1 MIRVVRCIQLLYF
14 YNFNFFIMFI
24 LLFRKDFFF
33 KNWISGPS
41 TITHGRETFRLRILS
56 EAFPRPYIYET
67 SSPNSYRFLCSFLI
81 SKFTWIFNALLLT
94 SGDKPFLCTQCGKTF
109 TQVANMKRHML
120 THTTDNKGRL
130 YPCPFC
136 GVELASKSDVR
147 SHVAKDHEQKKET
160 LQQQAISSVVEESE
174 SPDADS
180 NNDFM
185 AVYSDDGKASK
196 SNGENEQAHVC
207 NLCGKTFPMD
217 ASLQEHVRT
226 HLNASS
232 KDYQCETCG
241 KTFCQASSLKAH
253 QLVHSGLK
261 PHTCHI
267 CQASFRK
274 THHLRRHFLVHTG
287 ERPYQCDF
295 CDRTFTS
302 SGNLNKHRA
311 IHLGEK
317 NFECEFCSKKFTQS
331 SNLSKHRAIH
341 LRQQAV
347 GGENGQSMD
356 PINATSTTTVTKRGR
371 GGKKKNTELSEK
383 TVQLTTTV
391 DDDIQQQE
399 AEGHAAVLHIVG
411 TADEVQDGQD
421 TEVSYVTLSD
431 GDIIIEI

>member
-1 MIRVVRCIQLLYF
+1 M
-14 YNFNFFIMFI
+14 
-24 LLFRKDFFF
+24 
-33 KNWISGPS
+33 
-41 TITHGRETFRLRILS
+41 
-56 EAFPRPYIYET
+56 
-67 SSPNSYRFLCSFLI
+67 
-81 SKFTWIFNALLLT
+81 
-94 SGDKPFLCTQCGKTF
+94 CTQCGKTF

-120 THTTDNKGRL
+120 THTSESKGRL

-147 SHVAKDHEQKKET
+147 SHVAKEHEQKKES
-160 LQQQAISSVVEESE
+160 QQPKAARSSVVEEN
-174 SPDADS
+174 PDGETNNELITVYADEDKS
-180 NNDFM
+180 
-185 AVYSDDGKASK
+185 SK
-196 SNGENEQAHVC
+196 PTDEGEETHVC

-232 KDYQCETCG
+232 KDFQCETCG

-253 QLVHSGLK
+253 QLVHSGIK
-261 PHTCHI
+261 PHTCNV

-274 THHLRRHFLVHTG
+274 THHLRRHYLVHTG

-347 GGENGQSMD
+347 AGEIGQSGD
-356 PINATSTTTVTKRGR
+356 PFIGTASTVARKGR
-371 GGKKKNTELSEK
+371 GGKKRNAEPEKESILTE
-383 TVQLTTTV
+383 TVEEL
-391 DDDIQQQE
+391 QQE
-399 AEGHAAVLHIVG
+399 DEGHAAVLHIVG
-411 TADEVQDGQD
+411 TADDNQEQE

>member
-1 MIRVVRCIQLLYF
+1 
-14 YNFNFFIMFI
+14 
-24 LLFRKDFFF
+24 
-33 KNWISGPS
+33 
-41 TITHGRETFRLRILS
+41 
-56 EAFPRPYIYET
+56 
-67 SSPNSYRFLCSFLI
+67 
-81 SKFTWIFNALLLT
+81 
-94 SGDKPFLCTQCGKTF
+94 
-109 TQVANMKRHML
+109 ML
-120 THTTDNKGRL
+120 THTTESKGRL

-147 SHVAKDHEQKKET
+147 SHVAKEHEQKKDS
-160 LQQQAISSVVEESE
+160 QQAKAAGSSVVEENHSGE
-174 SPDADS
+174 TK
-180 NNDFM
+180 NEYIT
-185 AVYSDDGKASK
+185 VYS
-196 SNGENEQAHVC
+196 NEDPKTSIEGDEAHVC
-207 NLCGKTFPMD
+207 NLCGKTFPLD

-232 KDYQCETCG
+232 KDFQCETCG

-261 PHTCHI
+261 PHTCNV

-274 THHLRRHFLVHTG
+274 THHLRRHYLVHTG

-347 GGENGQSMD
+347 VGENGQ
-356 PINATSTTTVTKRGR
+356 PGNPHLGATSTVTVAKRGR
-371 GGKKKNTELSEK
+371 AGKKKNGENLVEK
-383 TVQLTTTV
+383 SAQLTII
-391 DDDIQQQE
+391 DELQQEE

-411 TADEVQDGQD
+411 TSDETQDDQE